1 MVYPIESTE
10 KVAVGKAVVN
20 VQVNCRAFLIK
31 NNSDSAKVYFGET
44 KDGAEVPAESGFAL
58 APGETCP
65 VPLRAHTLTLIATG
79 DADVRLLYIGEG
91 W

>member
-1 MVYPIESTE
+1 MIYPIESTE

-31 NNSDSAKVYFGET
+31 NNSDSAKVYFGEA
-44 KDGAEVPAESGFAL
+44 KDGAEVTAESGFAL

-65 VPLRAHTLTLIATG
+65 VPLRAQTLAMIASA
-79 DADVRLLYIGEG
+79 DADVRMMYIGEG